1 MAAGLTEHIWTVEE
15 LLTTLP
21 LPRFSNAKK
30 EDFLV
35 LYPNDAVLLWEAKE
49 GLPHWVKVEVLHLGA
64 FGVPILPAL
73 PVLV

>member
-1 MAAGLTEHIWTVEE
+1 MGAPAIVI
-15 LLTTLP
+15 P
-21 LPRFSNAKK
+21 LPGAKSP
-30 EDFLV
+30 
-35 LYPNDAVLLWEAKE
+35 YPNAAVPLWEAKG